1 MNTFGFYTPSVV
13 LSSDLPD
20 VIIFTSHEAVD
31 FCMSSNGYVLLQGRY
46 YAIDGKAIV
55 TDITSIIEHFL
66 AGNTDNN
73 LCDIRLEAYVGGDET
88 DYIETTFRVL
98 YCDKATG
105 LSDPL
110 LWLRENFLTL
120 TRSRR
125 LAPSSFIN
133 LSWYTTEREGISFR
147 VFCTFFDD
155 KGQRGTYSYVHS
167 GNGLIAH
174 INGLMTECVMLSDVR
189 QRVMTS
195 LKLESVTLQ
204 SVTVRCGNRSA
215 SYFIDP
221 ALAAVVPFYYLNCF
235 GVPEHIALPRTTTE
249 KTKSDRSIAY
259 VGNTSQFY
267 DISHSKEYEVETGGL
282 SRDECL
288 QVEQM
293 LTSPSVRLP
302 WGPDVSI
309 YEVDFD
315 ALPTVLISDYTSEIS
330 DSDEKLNTVKFT
342 WRFTDNRPKVNPPY
356 SPGIFNNKFNPVF
369 T

>member
-1 MNTFGFYTPSVV
+1 MFA
-13 LSSDLPD
+13 SDLPD
-20 VIIFTSHEAVD
+20 VGIFTDHEFID
-31 FCMSSNGYVLLQGRY
+31 FRLSCSGATLLEGRY
-46 YAIDGKAIV
+46 YAENDSV
-55 TDITSIIEHFL
+55 VVSDIASLVVHFL
-66 AGNTDNN
+66 SAISEVNVSE
-73 LCDIRLEAYVGGDET
+73 LHIEAYVGEEKA
-88 DYIETTFRVL
+88 DYTELTCNVL
-98 YCDKATG
+98 YCDRATG
-105 LSDPL
+105 LMIPDQ
-110 LWLRENFLTL
+110 WLQENFLSL

-125 LAPSSFIN
+125 VAPDDFIN
-133 LSWYTTEREGISFR
+133 LSWYTTEREGIALM
-147 VFCTFFDD
+147 VYCTFIND
-155 KGQRGTYSYVHS
+155 KGRRDTYQYVHS
-167 GNGLIAH
+167 GNGMIAH
-174 INGLMTECVMLSDVR
+174 INGIMTEVILLRDVVE
-189 QRVMTS
+189 RVKTKKKISS
-195 LKLESVTLQ
+195 LTLQ
-204 SVTVRCGNRSA
+204 CVTVRCGERSA
-215 SYFIDP
+215 TFFVDP
-221 ALAAVVPFYYLNCF
+221 ALSRIVPFYYLNCF

-302 WGPDVSI
+302 WGPNVSI

>member
-1 MNTFGFYTPSVV
+1 MFA
-13 LSSDLPD
+13 SDLPD
-20 VIIFTSHEAVD
+20 VGIFTDHDFVD
-31 FCMSSNGYVLLQGRY
+31 FRLTCSGATLLEGRY
-46 YAIDGKAIV
+46 YADNGSV
-55 TDITSIIEHFL
+55 VVSDIASLVVQCLSVISELNVAELHI
-66 AGNTDNN
+66 
-73 LCDIRLEAYVGGDET
+73 EAYVGEEEADYT
-88 DYIETTFRVL
+88 DLTCNVL
-98 YCDKATG
+98 YCDRATG
-105 LSDPL
+105 LMIPDQ
-110 LWLRENFLTL
+110 WLQENFLSL

-125 LAPSSFIN
+125 IAPDDFIN
-133 LSWYTTEREGISFR
+133 LSWYTTEREGIAFM
-147 VFCTFFDD
+147 VYCTFIND
-155 KGQRGTYSYVHS
+155 KGRRDTYQYVHS
-167 GNGLIAH
+167 GNGMIAH
-174 INGLMTECVMLSDVR
+174 INGIMTEVILLRDVVER
-189 QRVMTS
+189 IKTKKKISS
-195 LKLESVTLQ
+195 LTLQ
-204 SVTVRCGNRSA
+204 CVTVRCGERSA
-215 SYFIDP
+215 TFFVDP
-221 ALAAVVPFYYLNCF
+221 ALSRIVPFYYLNCF

-293 LTSPSVRLP
+293 LTSPSVCLP

-315 ALPTVLISDYTSEIS
+315 ALPTILISDYTSEIS

-342 WRFTDNRPKVNPPY
+342 WRFSDNRPKVNPPY